1 MTQFLPPNLLAL
13 FAPRDPIPFLP
24 QLEKLPHEKH
34 HNQPYCGIAPFIRH
48 FEDPRDAPPPT
59 RAETRE
65 ERLER
70 KRREKIERRQTVV
83 ETELKLWDPHNDPNA
98 QGDAFKTLFVA
109 RVNYDTTESKLRR
122 EFEVYGPIKRIYIV
136 YNKRTGKPRGYAF
149 IEYEH
154 ERDMHS
160 SYKHADGKKIDG
172 RRVLVDVERG
182 RTVKGWHPRRLGGG
196 LGGTRRGGADVN
208 IKHSGRDDASR
219 YDDRP
224 IGGDRERE
232 RGGER
237 RERSRER
244 ERDKDRVERR
254 RSRSRDRRR
263 RSTRSRERERADRG
277 PLGLAAPVEELGGGS
292 RRRDRERE
300 RGVGAAGAGAGAG
313 ADSRSRERSRDQERK
328 RRSRSR
334 DRKRERERGKGVEA
348 VDGGAGEAVIS
359 EGGDRAP
366 EEPSGGEEGAEG
378 LEERNRDRDR
388 DRERDRRRSHRD
400 KDRDRDRERRRGE
413 RERDREHKRDRGDRE
428 RGGGERREE
437 RHASLL
443 SQEDMGSQDDMG
455 NGEEGDVPPQPEESS
470 QDGMMM
476 DQEALQSGEGYAS
489 NENGFKMEPQVE
501 DY

>member
-70 KRREKIERRQTVV
+70 KRREKMERRQVVV
-83 ETELKLWDPHNDPNA
+83 EAELKLWDPHNDPNA

-109 RVNYDTTESKLRR
+109 RINYDTTESKLRR

-136 YNKRTGKPRGYAF
+136 YNKKTGKPRGYAF

-160 SYKHADGKKIDG
+160 AYKHADGKKIDG

-208 IKHSGRDDASR
+208 IKHSGRDDTSR

-224 IGGDRERE
+224 IGSDRDRDRER
-232 RGGER
+232 RD
-237 RERSRER
+237 RSRER
-244 ERDKDRVERR
+244 DRDRGERR
-254 RSRSRDRRR
+254 RSRSRERRKRTRSRDRR
-263 RSTRSRERERADRG
+263 RERERDR
-277 PLGLAAPVEELGGGS
+277 
-292 RRRDRERE
+292 
-300 RGVGAAGAGAGAG
+300 GAAG
-313 ADSRSRERSRDQERK
+313 DSRERSRDRDRK

-334 DRKRERERGKGVEA
+334 DRKRDRERGKGA
-348 VDGGAGEAVIS
+348 DGGEEGMGGLGDGMMP
-359 EGGDRAP
+359 EGGDRGM
-366 EEPSGGEEGAEG
+366 EDSLGGEPGRGEEGGPEG
-378 LEERNRDRDR
+378 EERGRDRDKDKERDRDR
-388 DRERDRRRSHRD
+388 KRSHRD
-400 KDRDRDRERRRGE
+400 KDRDRDRERRRD
-413 RERDREHKRDRGDRE
+413 RDRDREHKRDRGDRD
-428 RGGGERREE
+428 RGDRRED
-437 RHASLL
+437 RHVS
-443 SQEDMGSQDDMG
+443 SSGDQEGLG
-455 NGEEGDVPPQPEESS
+455 NGGEEGEEQLPPQSEEGS
-470 QDGMMM
+470 QDGMRMMM
-476 DQEALQSGEGYAS
+476 DQDSMQSGEGYAS
-489 NENGFKMEPQVE
+489 NENGYRMEAQGDE
-501 DY
+501 Y

>member
-160 SYKHADGKKIDG
+160 AYKHADGKKIDG

-224 IGGDRERE
+224 LGGERDRGDRPDRPERAD
-232 RGGER
+232 RGDR
-237 RERSRER
+237 RERSRDKER
-244 ERDKDRVERR
+244 ERR
-254 RSRSRDRRR
+254 RSRSRERRR
-263 RSTRSRERERADRG
+263 RTGSRDRERERQPAAV
-277 PLGLAAPVEELGGGS
+277 AAPGEEQPTPGG
-292 RRRDRERE
+292 RRRDRERDRGGE
-300 RGVGAAGAGAGAG
+300 RGGPAGGDGKN
-313 ADSRSRERSRDQERK
+313 REKSRDRDRK

-334 DRKRERERGKGVEA
+334 DRKRDRERAKGPE
-348 VDGGAGEAVIS
+348 GEEINQG
-359 EGGDRAP
+359 EGGPEGGERIP
-366 EEPSGGEEGAEG
+366 EEGEGEGGGVVP
-378 LEERNRDRDR
+378 EERR
-388 DRERDRRRSHRD
+388 DREKDRDRRRSHRD
-400 KDRDRDRERRRGE
+400 RDRRSRGDRDRDHKRERS
-413 RERDREHKRDRGDRE
+413 DRE
-428 RGGGERREE
+428 RAERREE
-437 RHASLL
+437 RHAAAAAR
-443 SQEDMGSQDDMG
+443 EDAGPQDEMAH
-455 NGEEGDVPPQPEESS
+455 EEGAEAPNMEEYS
-470 QDGMMM
+470 QDGMM
-476 DQEALQSGEGYAS
+476 DQQSVPDEYASGENGY
-489 NENGFKMEPQVE
+489 KMEAATGE
-501 DY
+501 EY